1 MQIQKSGRILFFL
14 LKEKIKKKK
23 HFNTLFNYSKH
34 SIAPE
39 KFNETW
45 LVIGKYKQ
53 KENEDMELRRKTERM
68 VLRAVIQREETEYS
82 PERHMTRISI

>member
-1 MQIQKSGRILFFL
+1 MQIQNQEESYGK
-14 LKEKIKKKK
+14 KKKK

-53 KENEDMELRRKTERM
+53 KENEDTELRRKTERT

-82 PERHMTRISI
+82 PERQTHISI